1 MNSFGASYNLLGRL
15 LKKAEVGEAMYGV
28 ILWSDMSKK
37 CAVIWCED
45 HRSLAYFSRSSDT
58 CKSLTLL
65 APGDLV
71 QFDVREEGDMRI
83 ALNPSLVA
91 PGHYEG
97 LTDDLIRATTP
108 RDTLHKTT
116 PCPSH
121 ASGAPSQVVPF
132 PDVAAQCTCA
142 NAGSTAR
149 DLKAG

>member
-1 MNSFGASYNLLGRL
+1 
-15 LKKAEVGEAMYGV
+15 
-28 ILWSDMSKK
+28 
-37 CAVIWCED
+37 
-45 HRSLAYFSRSSDT
+45 
-58 CKSLTLL
+58 L

-97 LTDDLIRATTP
+97 LTDDLISATTP
-108 RDTLHKTT
+108 RDTLQKTT

-121 ASGAPSQVVPF
+121 ASGAPSQVVLF
-132 PDVAAQCTCA
+132 PDVVAQCTCA